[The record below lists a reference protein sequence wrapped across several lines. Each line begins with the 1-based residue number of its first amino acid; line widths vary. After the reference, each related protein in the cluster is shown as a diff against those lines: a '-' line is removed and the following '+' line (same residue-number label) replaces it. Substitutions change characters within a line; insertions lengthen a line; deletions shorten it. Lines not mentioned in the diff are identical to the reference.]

1 MTVEGN
7 GINKDEI
14 IDDRKDKSMTLEELD
29 KKYVLQTYARDYT
42 NFVKGVG
49 STLYD
54 ESGRD
59 YIDFASG
66 IAVNSVGHRN
76 EKLVNAICEQA
87 KKIIHISNLQVI
99 EPQAKLAQKIVE
111 LSGYDMG
118 VFFANSGAEANEGA
132 IKIARKYGETK
143 FENKRYKVI
152 TLEHSFHGRTI
163 TTVKA
168 TGQESF
174 HTPHFSPYPAGF
186 SYEKSIEDVYKAID
200 DETVAV
206 LIELVQGEGGVQPF
220 EKEEIQKLAAH
231 LKENGVLLIV
241 DEVQTGV
248 YRTGEFLASNLYEIE
263 PDIITLAK
271 GLGGGVPI
279 GAVMTRHKDIFV
291 PGDHGSTFGG
301 NYLSTAAG
309 LAVLEI
315 LSELYDNGVLH
326 ETLLYF
332 EQKLKETASRYD
344 TLFDKEVGLG
354 MMRGL
359 RAKSAEI
366 QGNIIKNCMK
376 EGLVI
381 LKAGRNTVR
390 FLPSLTIRKDEI
402 DEGFKRFETAIST
415 L

>member
-1 MTVEGN
+1 
-7 GINKDEI
+7 
-14 IDDRKDKSMTLEELD
+14 MTLEQQD
-29 KKYVLQTYARDYT
+29 KKYVLQTYARNYT
-42 NFVKGVG
+42 NFVKGIG

-54 ESGRD
+54 ESGKD

-66 IAVNSVGHRN
+66 IGVNSVGHGN
-76 EKLVNAICEQA
+76 EVLTSAICEQA
-87 KKIIHISNLQVI
+87 KNIIHISNLQVI

-118 VFFANSGAEANEGA
+118 IFFANSGAEANEGA

-143 FENKRYKVI
+143 FDKKRYKVI

-174 HTPHFSPYPAGF
+174 HTPNFSPYPDGF
-186 SYEKSIEDVYKAID
+186 SYEKSIADVYGALD

-220 EKEEIQKLAAH
+220 DKEEIQKLALH
-231 LKENGVLLIV
+231 LKEKGILLIV
-241 DEVQTGV
+241 DEVQTGI

-279 GAVMTRHKDIFV
+279 GAVMTKHKDV
-291 PGDHGSTFGG
+291 LSTGEHGSTFGG
-301 NYLSTAAG
+301 NYLSSSAG
-309 LAVLEI
+309 MAVLNV
-315 LSELYDNGVLH
+315 LKPMYDSGAID

-332 EQKLKETASRYD
+332 SQCLQNIVKKYSN
-344 TLFDKEVGLG
+344 LFEKEVGLG
-354 MMRGL
+354 LMRGL
-359 RAKSAEI
+359 RVKSADI
-366 QGNIIKNCMK
+366 QNSIVGNSLE
-376 EGLVI
+376 EGLII

-390 FLPSLTIRKDEI
+390 FLPSITISKSEI
-402 DEGFKRFETAIST
+402 DEGFKRFEKAIDN

>member
-1 MTVEGN
+1 M
-7 GINKDEI
+7 EI
-14 IDDRKDKSMTLEELD
+14 KMTLEQQD

-42 NFVKGVG
+42 NFVKGMG
-49 STLYD
+49 SILYD
-54 ESGRD
+54 ENGRD

-66 IAVNSVGHRN
+66 IGVNSVGHGN
-76 EKLVNAICEQA
+76 EKLATAICEQA
-87 KKIIHISNLQVI
+87 KNIIHISNLQVI

-118 VFFANSGAEANEGA
+118 IFFANSGAEANEGA

-143 FENKRYKVI
+143 FENKKYKII

-174 HTPHFSPYPAGF
+174 HTPNFSPYPAGF

-200 DETVAV
+200 DETIAV

-220 EKEEIQKLAAH
+220 EKEEIQKLASH
-231 LKENGVLLIV
+231 LKSEGILLIV

-279 GAVMTRHKDIFV
+279 GAVMTKHKDV
-291 PGDHGSTFGG
+291 LSAGDHGSTFGG
-301 NYLSTAAG
+301 NYLSTSAG
-309 LAVLEI
+309 LAVLDL
-315 LSELYDNGVLH
+315 LSELHENGSID
-326 ETLLYF
+326 ETLVYF
-332 EQKLKETASRYD
+332 SDKLKEIAQKYD
-344 TLFDKEVGLG
+344 NLFDKEVGLG
-354 MMRGL
+354 LMRGL
-359 RAKSAEI
+359 RAKDAEI
-366 QGNIIKNCMK
+366 MGSVLKNALK
-376 EGLVI
+376 EGLII

-390 FLPSLTIRKDEI
+390 FLPSITISKNEI
-402 DEGFKRFETAIST
+402 DEGFKRFEKAISS

>member
-1 MTVEGN
+1 
-7 GINKDEI
+7 
-14 IDDRKDKSMTLEELD
+14 MTLEQQD

-54 ESGRD
+54 ENGKD

-66 IAVNSVGHRN
+66 IGVNSVGHGN
-76 EKLVNAICEQA
+76 EKLASAICEQA

-118 VFFANSGAEANEGA
+118 IFFANSGAEANEGA
-132 IKIARKYGETK
+132 IKIARKYGQINFDE
-143 FENKRYKVI
+143 KRYKVI

-174 HTPHFSPYPAGF
+174 HTPNFSPYPAGF
-186 SYEKSIEDVYKAID
+186 SYEKSIADVYKAID

-220 EKEEIQKLAAH
+220 EKEEIQELASY
-231 LKENGVLLIV
+231 LKSKDILLIV

-263 PDIITLAK
+263 PDIVTLAK

-279 GAVMTRHKDIFV
+279 GAVMTKHKDILSA
-291 PGDHGSTFGG
+291 GDHGSTFGG
-301 NYLSTAAG
+301 NYLSSSAG
-309 LAVLEI
+309 LAVLDV
-315 LSELYDNGVLH
+315 LSGMYDSGSID

-332 EQKLKETASRYD
+332 SEKLQYIAAKYEN
-344 TLFDKEVGLG
+344 LFEKEVGLG
-354 MMRGL
+354 LMRGL
-359 RAKSAEI
+359 RAKSADI
-366 QGNIIKNCMK
+366 QGAVLQNAFK

-381 LKAGRNTVR
+381 LKAGKNTVR
-390 FLPSLTIRKDEI
+390 FLPSITISKNEI
-402 DEGFKRFETAIST
+402 DEGFKRFEKAISS

>member
-1 MTVEGN
+1 MEQKMN
-7 GINKDEI
+7 
-14 IDDRKDKSMTLEELD
+14 LEQQD

-42 NFVKGVG
+42 NFVKGIG

-54 ESGRD
+54 ESGKD

-66 IAVNSVGHRN
+66 IGVNSVGHGN
-76 EKLVNAICEQA
+76 EKLASAICEQA

-118 VFFANSGAEANEGA
+118 IFFANSGAEANEGA
-132 IKIARKYGETK
+132 IKIARKYGQINFDE
-143 FENKRYKVI
+143 KRYKVI

-163 TTVKA
+163 TTVN
-168 TGQESF
+168 
-174 HTPHFSPYPAGF
+174 
-186 SYEKSIEDVYKAID
+186 YEKSIADVYKAID

-220 EKEEIQKLAAH
+220 EKKEIQELAAH
-231 LKENGVLLIV
+231 LKAEGILLIV

-279 GAVMTRHKDIFV
+279 GAVMTKHKEV
-291 PGDHGSTFGG
+291 LSAGDHGSTFGG
-301 NYLSTAAG
+301 NYLSTSAG
-309 LAVLEI
+309 LAVLEV
-315 LSELYDNGVLH
+315 LEELYDSGAIAEAH
-326 ETLLYF
+326 LYF
-332 EQKLKETASRYD
+332 EQKLENIVKNYGD
-344 TLFDKEVGLG
+344 LFEKAVGLG
-354 MMRGL
+354 LMRGL
-359 RAKSAEI
+359 RAKSSEI
-366 QGNIIKNCMK
+366 QTAVQKQSLQ
-376 EGLVI
+376 EGLII

-390 FLPSLTIRKDEI
+390 FLPSITITKDEI
-402 DEGFKRFETAIST
+402 DEGFKRFEKAISS

>member
-1 MTVEGN
+1 
-7 GINKDEI
+7 
-14 IDDRKDKSMTLEELD
+14 
-29 KKYVLQTYARDYT
+29 
-42 NFVKGVG
+42 
-49 STLYD
+49 
-54 ESGRD
+54 
-59 YIDFASG
+59 
-66 IAVNSVGHRN
+66 
-76 EKLVNAICEQA
+76 
-87 KKIIHISNLQVI
+87 IIHISNLQVI

-118 VFFANSGAEANEGA
+118 IFFANSGAEANEGA

-174 HTPHFSPYPAGF
+174 HTPNFSPYPDGF
-186 SYEKSIEDVYKAID
+186 SYEKSVEDVYSAID
-200 DETVAV
+200 DETDAV

-231 LKENGVLLIV
+231 LKSKNILLIV

-279 GAVMTRHKDIFV
+279 GAVMTKHKEV
-291 PGDHGSTFGG
+291 LSAGDHGSTFGG

-309 LAVLEI
+309 NAVLDV
-315 LSELYDNGVLH
+315 LKPLYDEGLID
-326 ETLLYF
+326 EILLYF
-332 EQKLKETASRYD
+332 SEKLKVIASKYQN
-344 TLFDKEVGLG
+344 LFEKEVG
-354 MMRGL
+354 
-359 RAKSAEI
+359 
-366 QGNIIKNCMK
+366 
-376 EGLVI
+376 
-381 LKAGRNTVR
+381 
-390 FLPSLTIRKDEI
+390 
-402 DEGFKRFETAIST
+402 
-415 L
+415 

>member
-1 MTVEGN
+1 
-7 GINKDEI
+7 
-14 IDDRKDKSMTLEELD
+14 MTLEQQD
-29 KKYVLQTYARDYT
+29 KQYVLQTYARDYT

-54 ESGRD
+54 ENGRD

-66 IAVNSVGHRN
+66 IGVNSIGHGN
-76 EKLVNAICEQA
+76 EKLSSAICEQA
-87 KKIIHISNLQVI
+87 KNIIHISNLQVI

-111 LSGYDMG
+111 LSGYEMG
-118 VFFANSGAEANEGA
+118 IFFANSGAEANEGA

-143 FENKRYKVI
+143 FDEKRYKVI

-174 HTPHFSPYPAGF
+174 HTPNFSPYPDGF
-186 SYEKSIEDVYKAID
+186 SYEKSIEDVYSAID
-200 DETVAV
+200 DKTVAV

-220 EKEEIQKLAAH
+220 EKEEIQKLATH
-231 LKENGVLLIV
+231 LKSKDILLIV

-279 GAVMTRHKDIFV
+279 GAVMTKHKEV
-291 PGDHGSTFGG
+291 LVAGDHGSTFGG

-309 LAVLEI
+309 LAVL
-315 LSELYDNGVLH
+315 DVLKPMYESGAID
-326 ETLLYF
+326 ETLVYF
-332 EQKLKETASRYD
+332 SEKLKHMAVKHEN
-344 TLFDKEVGLG
+344 LFEKEVGLG
-354 MMRGL
+354 LMRGL
-359 RAKSAEI
+359 RAKNAEI
-366 QGNIIKNCMK
+366 QGRVLKNALT
-376 EGLVI
+376 EGLVV

-390 FLPSLTIRKDEI
+390 FLPSITISKNEI
-402 DEGFKRFETAIST
+402 DEGFKRFEKAISS

>member
-1 MTVEGN
+1 
-7 GINKDEI
+7 
-14 IDDRKDKSMTLEELD
+14 MTLEEED
-29 KKYVLQTYARDYT
+29 KKYVLQTYMRNYI

-54 ESGRD
+54 ENGKD

-66 IAVNSVGHRN
+66 IGVNSVGHGN
-76 EKLVNAICEQA
+76 KKLTNAICEQV
-87 KKIIHISNLQVI
+87 KNIIHISNLQVI
-99 EPQAKLAQKIVE
+99 SPQVKLAKKIVE

-143 FENKRYKVI
+143 FDNKRYKVI

-174 HTPHFSPYPAGF
+174 HTPNFSPYPDGF
-186 SYEKSIEDVYKAID
+186 SYEKSVEDVYNAID
-200 DETVAV
+200 NETVAV

-220 EKEEIQKLAAH
+220 EKMEIQKLAAY
-231 LKENGVLLIV
+231 LKKNHILLIV
-241 DEVQTGV
+241 DEVQTGI

-279 GAVMTRHKDIFV
+279 GAVMTRHKDILSA
-291 PGDHGSTFGG
+291 GDHGSTFGG
-301 NYLSTAAG
+301 NYLSTSAG
-309 LAVLEI
+309 LAVLDE
-315 LSELYDNGVLH
+315 LSALYNNGIID
-326 ETLLYF
+326 ETLVYF
-332 EQKLKETASRYD
+332 SEKLRSIAVQFNDIFE
-344 TLFDKEVGLG
+344 KEVGLG
-354 MMRGL
+354 LMRGL
-359 RAKSAEI
+359 RAKNANI
-366 QGNIIKNCMK
+366 QSMVINNALK
-376 EGLVI
+376 EGLIV

-390 FLPSLTIRKDEI
+390 FLPSITIDKNEI
-402 DEGFKRFETAIST
+402 DEGFKRFEKALST

>member
-1 MTVEGN
+1 
-7 GINKDEI
+7 
-14 IDDRKDKSMTLEELD
+14 MTLEELD
-29 KKYVLQTYARDYT
+29 KKYVLGTYARDYT

-54 ESGRD
+54 DKGRD

-66 IAVNSVGHRN
+66 IAVNSVGHANPR
-76 EKLVNAICEQA
+76 LTDAICMQA

-99 EPQAKLAQKIVE
+99 EPQAKLAKRMVE

-132 IKIARKYGETK
+132 IKIARKYGETN
-143 FENKRYKVI
+143 FEKKRYKVI

-174 HTPHFSPYPAGF
+174 HTPHFSPYPDGF
-186 SYEKSIEDVYKAID
+186 GYVPSIEDVYDAID

-206 LIELVQGEGGVQPF
+206 LLELVQGEGGVQPF
-220 EKEEIQKLAAH
+220 EKEQVQKLAAH
-231 LKENGVLLIV
+231 LKEKEVLLII

-263 PDIITLAK
+263 PDIVTLAK

-279 GAVMTRHKDIFV
+279 GAVMTKHKDILKA
-291 PGDHGSTFGG
+291 GDHGSTFGG

-309 LAVLEI
+309 LAVLDI
-315 LSELYDNGVLH
+315 LSELYDSGALH

-332 EQKLKETASRYD
+332 EQKLKDVATQHTA
-344 TLFDKEVGLG
+344 LFEKEVGLG
-354 MMRGL
+354 LMRGL
-359 RAKSAEI
+359 RAKNAEV
-366 QGNIIKNCMK
+366 QGKIIKESMRK
-376 EGLVI
+376 GVVV

-390 FLPSLTIRKDEI
+390 FLPSLTITKAEI
-402 DEGFKRFETAIST
+402 DEGFKRFETALSS

>member
-1 MTVEGN
+1 
-7 GINKDEI
+7 
-14 IDDRKDKSMTLEELD
+14 MTLEKQD
-29 KKYVLQTYARDYT
+29 KQYVLQTYARDYT
-42 NFVKGVG
+42 NFVKGKG

-54 ESGRD
+54 DKGKD

-66 IAVNSVGHRN
+66 IGVNSVGHGN
-76 EKLVNAICEQA
+76 EVLSSAICNQA
-87 KKIIHISNLQVI
+87 KNIIHISNLQVI

-111 LSGYDMG
+111 ISGYDMG
-118 VFFANSGAEANEGA
+118 LFFANSGAEANEGA

-143 FENKRYKVI
+143 FDSKRYKVI

-174 HTPHFSPYPAGF
+174 HTPNFSPYPDGF
-186 SYEKSIEDVYKAID
+186 SYEKSIADIYNAID

-220 EKEEIQKLAAH
+220 EKDEIQKLAIH
-231 LKENGVLLIV
+231 LKKEGILLIV

-279 GAVMTRHKDIFV
+279 GAVMTKHKDILSA
-291 PGDHGSTFGG
+291 GDHGSTFGG
-301 NYLSTAAG
+301 NYLSTSAG
-309 LAVLEI
+309 LAVLDI
-315 LSELYDNGVLH
+315 LKPMYDIGIID
-326 ETLLYF
+326 ETLIYF
-332 EQKLKETASRYD
+332 ASKLSDISKRY
-344 TLFDKEVGLG
+344 TNLFEKEVGLG
-354 MMRGL
+354 LMRGL
-359 RAKSAEI
+359 RAKNAEI
-366 QGNIIKNCMK
+366 QGDIIKSCMK
-376 EGLVI
+376 EGLIV

-390 FLPSLTIRKDEI
+390 FLPSITITKDEI
-402 DEGFKRFETAIST
+402 DEGFKRFEKV
-415 L
+415 LNNC